1 MNPSPSPLAEAVLRS
16 FGAAV
21 LGYVGAS
28 AAVAAVAR
36 LLHILGAPRSEAV
49 GWPLL
54 AGFLLWLG
62 LALYSLCAQRLRA
75 ALLAPTLTAVA
86 SGISLW
92 LTAGTSA

>member
-49 GWPLL
+49 G
-54 AGFLLWLG
+54 
-62 LALYSLCAQRLRA
+62 
-75 ALLAPTLTAVA
+75 
-86 SGISLW
+86 
-92 LTAGTSA
+92 